1 LVADGAERE
10 RQLFAEAMA
19 KRNAGQ
25 STNGLRVFRQD
36 ADLGDTRA
44 MVELGQSYM
53 EDREG
58 AAKDYREAMQWFRK
72 AADAGNPSGMLFLGL
87 CITWETAFPRIL
99 AALAFVNLIWP
110 TLILSFGPPA

>member
-1 LVADGAERE
+1 
-10 RQLFAEAMA
+10 
-19 KRNAGQ
+19 
-25 STNGLRVFRQD
+25 
-36 ADLGDTRA
+36 
-44 MVELGQSYM
+44 
-53 EDREG
+53 
-58 AAKDYREAMQWFRK
+58 MQWFRK

>member
-1 LVADGAERE
+1 
-10 RQLFAEAMA
+10 
-19 KRNAGQ
+19 
-25 STNGLRVFRQD
+25 
-36 ADLGDTRA
+36 